1 MLAILSTHPALN
13 ACPPSPQYHRA
24 NTHTHAHTHT
34 HTHTHTPSH
43 THTLQDEIL
52 IPALSYL
59 EITGDSYVIK
69 TSGGNVTV
77 FPASINCNL
86 KAQTIQEIQARRKQ
100 DVKSLLPYLT
110 MERKRD
116 CPTVVS
122 ALSEDGLLA
131 NDEATQALETQ
142 REEVEGK
149 FASMEADL
157 KQHLPAWF
165 NNDQNYVMALSDAIG
180 FKGSSLASL
189 AASACG
195 HAKYHP
201 TSSPVSHFCAEKG
214 HAKVLAALL
223 SVGAAAVDEQDKVT
237 SLLPLLLIARL
248 LAAPPTSLSICQSI
262 HLCGAAPPICIHLHT
277 HIYVYIYLCM
287 Y

>member
-1 MLAILSTHPALN
+1 M
-13 ACPPSPQYHRA
+13 
-24 NTHTHAHTHT
+24 
-34 HTHTHTPSH
+34 
-43 THTLQDEIL
+43 
-52 IPALSYL
+52 SYL
-59 EITGDSYVIK
+59 EITGSSYVMETDK
-69 TSGGNVTV
+69 GNVTV
-77 FPASINCNL
+77 FPARINCNL
-86 KAQTIQEIQARRKQ
+86 KSQTIEEIQARRKQ
-100 DVKSLLPYLT
+100 DVESLLPYLA

-116 CPTVVS
+116 CSTLVS

-165 NNDQNYVMALSDAIG
+165 NNDQNYVEALSATIG

-189 AASACG
+189 ASSACG
-195 HAKYHP
+195 RESDDRKP
-201 TSSPVSHFCAEKG
+201 LSHFCAEKG

-237 SLLPLLLIARL
+237 SLLPLLLIAHL
-248 LAAPPTSLSICQSI
+248 LAAPPTSRSI
-262 HLCGAAPPICIHLHT
+262 
-277 HIYVYIYLCM
+277 Y
-287 Y
+287 